1 MSLQQAPRS
10 RVFVE
15 LVPWADRGR
24 ENNVV
29 SDSEF
34 LPGLRRPLPSA
45 QTQTATREVHVSG
58 TAELSASPDR
68 AQVAVLVSSTKETAA
83 EAKKSVCRRLDY
95 ITQSLQQQGL
105 QAENV
110 TVTKD
115 FRRVENAYHMEAEV
129 CITFTE
135 FGKMQN
141 ICNFLIEKLDS
152 SVVISQPQ
160 FYHTPS
166 SVENL
171 RDSSAPPLGLG
182 SEDFISV
189 PKDKEDP
196 GFSLHEDETDHHEHT
211 LKGGHA
217 SSQPCALRD
226 VPGKHTWENPA
237 LEPASEQNHRRGL
250 FMESSP
256 RGLPF
261 DTKIYFR

>member
-1 MSLQQAPRS
+1 MSLQQAPQS

-15 LVPWADRGR
+15 LVPWADGGR

-29 SDSEF
+29 SGGES
-34 LPGLRRPLPSA
+34 LPGLRRPLSSA

-58 TAELSASPDR
+58 TADVSASPDR
-68 AQVAVLVSSTKETAA
+68 AQVAVLVSSTKEAAA

-105 QAENV
+105 Q
-110 TVTKD
+110 
-115 FRRVENAYHMEAEV
+115 V

-160 FYHTPS
+160 FYHTPG

-171 RDSSAPPLGLG
+171 RRKACLVAVENAWRKAQEVCNLVGQTLGKPLLIKEEETKEWEGQIDDLQSSRLSSSLTVQQKIKSATIHAA
-182 SEDFISV
+182 SKVFITFEV
-189 PKDKEDP
+189 KGKEKKRKN
-196 GFSLHEDETDHHEHT
+196 L
-211 LKGGHA
+211 
-217 SSQPCALRD
+217 
-226 VPGKHTWENPA
+226 
-237 LEPASEQNHRRGL
+237 
-250 FMESSP
+250 
-256 RGLPF
+256 
-261 DTKIYFR
+261 

>member
-1 MSLQQAPRS
+1 MSLLQAPQS

-29 SDSEF
+29 SGSEL
-34 LPGLRRPLPSA
+34 LPGFRRPLSSA

-105 QAENV
+105 Q
-110 TVTKD
+110 
-115 FRRVENAYHMEAEV
+115 V

-171 RDSSAPPLGLG
+171 RRKACLVAVENARHKAQEVCNVVGQTLGKPLLIKEEETKEWEGQIDDLQSSRLSG
-182 SEDFISV
+182 SLTVQQKIKSATIHAASKVFITFEV
-189 PKDKEDP
+189 KGKEKKRKN
-196 GFSLHEDETDHHEHT
+196 L
-211 LKGGHA
+211 
-217 SSQPCALRD
+217 
-226 VPGKHTWENPA
+226 
-237 LEPASEQNHRRGL
+237 
-250 FMESSP
+250 
-256 RGLPF
+256 
-261 DTKIYFR
+261 

>member
-105 QAENV
+105 Q
-110 TVTKD
+110 
-115 FRRVENAYHMEAEV
+115 V

>member
-1 MSLQQAPRS
+1 MSLPQIPPS

-24 ENNVV
+24 ENHQV
-29 SDSEF
+29 SAGET

-45 QTQTATREVHVSG
+45 QAQPATREVQVSA
-58 TAELSASPDR
+58 TAEVSASPDR
-68 AQVAVLVSSTKETAA
+68 ALVAVRVSSTKEVAA

-110 TVTKD
+110 TVMKE

-141 ICNFLIEKLDS
+141 ICNFLVEKLDS

-160 FYHTPS
+160 FYHTTGAT
-166 SVENL
+166 ENL
-171 RDSSAPPLGLG
+171 RRQACLVAVENAWRKAQEVCNLVGQTLGKPLLIKEEETKEWEGQIDDHPSSGLSSSLTVQQKIKSATIHAASKVFVTFEVKG
-182 SEDFISV
+182 
-189 PKDKEDP
+189 KDK
-196 GFSLHEDETDHHEHT
+196 
-211 LKGGHA
+211 KK
-217 SSQPCALRD
+217 
-226 VPGKHTWENPA
+226 KH
-237 LEPASEQNHRRGL
+237 L
-250 FMESSP
+250 
-256 RGLPF
+256 
-261 DTKIYFR
+261 